1 MVSSHFEGNTTAGRN
16 GRSSIAICAQERLLD
31 QAPQTMMYETLRG
44 PTTWGC
50 TAAEQSYARK

>member
-31 QAPQTMMYETLRG
+31 RAPQTMMYETLRG

-50 TAAEQSYARK
+50 TAAEQS